1 MEIYNKLFKFDKP
14 VSTENECKIASDF
27 TLDLVTS
34 KSTERPILF
43 LCFIFIRHIIIHIII
58 LQYTIIAPMPLRRFS
73 VLKTEHNGRI
83 MHAKRYT
90 IRMRIAGHYSR
101 LTSGK

>member
-34 KSTERPILF
+34 KSTERLIPF
-43 LCFIFIRHIIIHIII
+43 LCLIFIRHIIIHNII
-58 LQYTIIAPMPLRRFS
+58 LYYIVYYYCSGA
-73 VLKTEHNGRI
+73 LKAIFGLKNRTQWPHNV
-83 MHAKRYT
+83 H
-90 IRMRIAGHYSR
+90 
-101 LTSGK
+101 

>member
-34 KSTERPILF
+34 KSTERLVPF
-43 LCFIFIRHIIIHIII
+43 LCLIFIRHIIIYIM
-58 LQYTIIAPMPLRRFS
+58 LCSTIIAPMPLRRFS
-73 VLKTEHNGRI
+73 VLKPEHNGCI
-83 MHAKRYT
+83 MYTKRYT
-90 IRMRIAGHYSR
+90 IRMWIAGHYSR